1 MKHLEDVQRLTL
13 YEYKLLMKAC
23 QLKTLD
29 NENKLHKL
37 AWMIEQAKATKQKG
51 KKTVPYFKTYKDFF
65 DYDRYEKDILGEP
78 KEDKK
83 DNAITNLL
91 VKANS

>member
-1 MKHLEDVQRLTL
+1 MEDVQRLTL
-13 YEYKLLMKAC
+13 YEYKLLMRAC

-37 AWMIEQAKATKQKG
+37 AWMTEQAKATKQKG

-65 DYDRYEKDILGEP
+65 DYDRYEKDILGKP

-83 DNAITNLL
+83 NNAITNLL